1 MVRPFSFLQ
10 YVFVCAETTS
20 KAENSRCAASR
31 VFRKN
36 GEMLTAKMKSPAPSP
51 AGSFSGEATGGG
63 WADVRLAQD
72 DVLRQDARSG
82 KLDRARSRLYQSQ
95 ILQENMR
102 WKALAEIYTMPS
114 FAPFWNRIPKTKK
127 TMGAKRTPLHRSQCS
142 KVS

>member
-1 MVRPFSFLQ
+1 
-10 YVFVCAETTS
+10 
-20 KAENSRCAASR
+20 
-31 VFRKN
+31 
-36 GEMLTAKMKSPAPSP
+36 MLTAKMKSPAPSP

-102 WKALAEIYTMPS
+102 WKALAEIYTMHP
-114 FAPFWNRIPKTKK
+114 FAQLFT
-127 TMGAKRTPLHRSQCS
+127 ALQ
-142 KVS
+142 